1 MDHEDRWSTSAQ
13 DTEGPPLQ
21 DVEDDALIGVKSTAR
36 LAGESVRPFVAI
48 FYGLAAILWG
58 VAALMAGAGL
68 LFFALFLVTLA
79 MLAWQV
85 LTIERTNGE
94 RSLMLFKSNHW
105 LGVALTAAFVIE
117 GFF

>member
-1 MDHEDRWSTSAQ
+1 MG
-13 DTEGPPLQ
+13 TEQFEMAHLFG
-21 DVEDDALIGVKSTAR
+21 T
-36 LAGESVRPFVAI
+36 VRFV
-48 FYGLAAILWG
+48 LAAIPGLALRRPIKKWAA

-79 MLAWQV
+79 MLAWQIV
-85 LTIERTNGE
+85 TIERTNGE

-117 GFF
+117 GLF